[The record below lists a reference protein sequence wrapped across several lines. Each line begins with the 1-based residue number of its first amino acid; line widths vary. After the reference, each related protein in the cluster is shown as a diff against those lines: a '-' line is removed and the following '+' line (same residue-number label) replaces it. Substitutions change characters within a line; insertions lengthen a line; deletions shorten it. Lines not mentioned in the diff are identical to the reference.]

1 MHCIKH
7 HVYCIAKRVNVL
19 NIIIAHNVEE
29 TIFELKEFEHLAFL
43 IAVIISMDIILLKFF
58 LLILHHFE
66 FLYET
71 SLKISSTS
79 SYFK

>member
-1 MHCIKH
+1 M
-7 HVYCIAKRVNVL
+7 L
-19 NIIIAHNVEE
+19 NIIILVAHKNVEE
-29 TIFELKEFEHLAFL
+29 TIFELKDFEHLAFL

-58 LLILHHFE
+58 LFILYHFE
-66 FLYET
+66 FWYET